1 MSTSGGLT
9 SFSANRTCRGLQ
21 YDTPVLPKCLEP
33 TLFAD
38 RSHAFWRLRPG
49 IHGENRDLVPIAED
63 LAIQLVKAHDL

>member
-9 SFSANRTCRGLQ
+9 SFSVNRTYLGLQ

-38 RSHAFWRLRPG
+38 KPHAFWRLRPG
-49 IHGENRDLVPIAED
+49 IHGEN
-63 LAIQLVKAHDL
+63 